1 MRFTGRT
8 ALVTGAGHGL
18 GTEIARAL
26 ADHGADLVLVGR
38 NTHALESAA
47 KRVGESGSVTRIEL
61 CDVSDPNA
69 VSALS
74 SALHGEFISI
84 LINNAGIAGPVKA
97 LVDIESTEWDDVFA
111 TNVRGV
117 YLMCR
122 AFLPEM
128 LQRGHG
134 DVINIASV
142 SGKRPLPMRTPY
154 SASKMAVIGLTLTLA
169 AEVGSRGVNVNCL
182 SPGYVRGAR
191 MERVIQ
197 LAANQSG
204 KSFAEVEREYLA
216 RTALGRMLE
225 ESEVAQ
231 AVIAMLS
238 MPGLTAAD
246 IDLSAGMVGR

>member
-1 MRFTGRT
+1 M
-8 ALVTGAGHGL
+8 
-18 GTEIARAL
+18 
-26 ADHGADLVLVGR
+26 
-38 NTHALESAA
+38 
-47 KRVGESGSVTRIEL
+47 
-61 CDVSDPNA
+61 
-69 VSALS
+69 
-74 SALHGEFISI
+74 
-84 LINNAGIAGPVKA
+84 
-97 LVDIESTEWDDVFA
+97 
-111 TNVRGV
+111 
-117 YLMCR
+117 
-122 AFLPEM
+122 
-128 LQRGHG
+128 
-134 DVINIASV
+134 
-142 SGKRPLPMRTPY
+142 
-154 SASKMAVIGLTLTLA
+154 
-169 AEVGSRGVNVNCL
+169 NCL